1 MDHGQD
7 NFVFNGNVAR
17 GTLNDT
23 WRNADGSI
31 FKAQGTFVEK
41 EDGIVVDRFRLRC
54 VTS

>member
-1 MDHGQD
+1 MDHGLD

-17 GTLNDT
+17 GTLHDM
-23 WRNADGSI
+23 WRNADGSV
-31 FKAQGTFVEK
+31 FKAQGTFVAK